1 MLILID
7 GESSVRKQTDMKH
20 FLIIHMKNKGWYI
33 MVYTADVT
41 NYMFCFFLLN
51 DRLHKIVSKKM

>member
-33 MVYTADVT
+33 MVYTDGRHQLCVL
-41 NYMFCFFLLN
+41 FFLLN